1 MLAAKQHAPVH
12 PHSMWLRAVRAK
24 HANSTQEA
32 QAESKRA
39 IYVLSTIN
47 PVALLQE
54 WGKRGTA
61 WASLIQPGRH
71 SAITLDR
78 PLTPFEVCCGLL
90 VPLYVGRALEEA
102 YFGKDARTLMTSDE
116 VSS

>member
-1 MLAAKQHAPVH
+1 MPPCIPTLCGCV
-12 PHSMWLRAVRAK
+12 LCER
-24 HANSTQEA
+24 STQTARKKHKQKAKE
-32 QAESKRA
+32 QYMLWRKR
-39 IYVLSTIN
+39 SS
-47 PVALLQE
+47 
-54 WGKRGTA
+54 A
-61 WASLIQPGRH
+61 WASLIEPGRH